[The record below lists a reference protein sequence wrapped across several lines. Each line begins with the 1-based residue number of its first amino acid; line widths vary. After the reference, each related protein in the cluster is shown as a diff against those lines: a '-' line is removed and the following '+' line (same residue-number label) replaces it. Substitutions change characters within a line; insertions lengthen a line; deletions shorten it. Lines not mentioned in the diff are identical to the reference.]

1 MDAGCLVC
9 VLHIINP
16 TSCRKE
22 AIMRK
27 RKSYKWIASLLS
39 AAILFTSEGMSCLAF
54 AVPLEDTV
62 LPPPPCK
69 YSGVRK

>member
-9 VLHIINP
+9 VLHIINT

-27 RKSYKWIASLLS
+27 RKSCKWIAGLLS
-39 AAILFTSEGMSCLAF
+39 AAILFTNEGMSCLAF
-54 AVPLEDTV
+54 AAPLEDTV
-62 LPPPPCK
+62 LPPPCK